1 MSEQNTADNWRLED
15 TGGDTLDQWKL
26 QEAEQNQAEQWQL
39 QRTRTDEVGWQPV
52 EYERQGARRGSWLL
66 PLLVGLALVAVFAYG
81 VWIGLGTLGITDISS
96 LIAPVQT
103 EPTPP
108 EAVAAAALD
117 ATATAVAAA
126 PTEAPTTTATVAPT
140 DTPAPVPSPTAEP
153 LKVEQQI
160 VRITNQYGVNAR
172 REPSTEGELVQVLQ
186 QGQEFV
192 VTEDRGDG
200 WLQVAL
206 SSAELVWISSD
217 FAEKRSELVPLE
229 IANQRRAALNLP
241 PLTAADAYTDTSG
254 TAVAV
259 AATPTVATQP
269 ITSTLPGVET
279 GAITDTAPTT
289 TTPPLTSTLAVTS
302 PAPSLVTA
310 ITGTV
315 SITAGLNARSEPTTT
330 AQAVV
335 LLNGGAVLTITG
347 RSADSQWLQVR
358 LDDGTLAWVFAEF
371 VEISPTST
379 PAPVATPGATTPVTT
394 TTGTTGTNPTEGA
407 SASVKSLSGANAR
420 LSPDRTASS
429 AEVIAYDTVLAVRGR
444 TANNEWLQV
453 EYQGE
458 LLWVLVSTVSL
469 STDLA
474 GLPVVTP

>member
-15 TGGDTLDQWKL
+15 TGDTLDQWKL

-39 QRTRTDEVGWQPV
+39 QRTRPDEVGWQPV
-52 EYERQGARRGSWLL
+52 DYERQGTRRGSWVL
-66 PLLVGLALVAVFAYG
+66 PFLVGIALVAVFAYG

-103 EPTPP
+103 APTPQP
-108 EAVAAAALD
+108 VAVAAQD
-117 ATATAVAAA
+117 ATATAAVAAPIAA
-126 PTEAPTTTATVAPT
+126 PTATATVAPT
-140 DTPAPVPSPTAEP
+140 DTPPPLPSPTPEP

-206 SSAELVWISSD
+206 PSAELVWISSD

-241 PLTAADAYTDTSG
+241 PLTAADAITDTAG

-259 AATPTVATQP
+259 AITPTVATQP
-269 ITSTLPGVET
+269 ITSTQPLSET
-279 GAITDTAPTT
+279 AAITETAPTT
-289 TTPPLTSTLAVTS
+289 VTQPITSTLVVTT
-302 PAPSLVTA
+302 PAPAVVTA

-315 SITAGLNARSEPTTT
+315 TITAGLNARSEPTTT

-335 LLNGGAVLTITG
+335 LLNGGTVLTITG

-371 VEISPTST
+371 VEISPTSA
-379 PAPVATPGATTPVTT
+379 PAPVANPDATTPLTTSVPTT
-394 TTGTTGTNPTEGA
+394 TTGTTTGEGI

-420 LSPDRTASS
+420 LSPDRNAQS

-458 LLWVLVSTVSL
+458 LLWVLVSTVSV

-474 GLPVVTP
+474 TLPVVTP

>member
-15 TGGDTLDQWKL
+15 TGDTLDQWKL

-39 QRTRTDEVGWQPV
+39 QRTRPDEVGWQPV
-52 EYERQGARRGSWLL
+52 DYERQGTRRGSWVL
-66 PLLVGLALVAVFAYG
+66 PLLVGIALVAVFAYG

-103 EPTPP
+103 APTPEP
-108 EAVAAAALD
+108 VAVAAQD
-117 ATATAVAAA
+117 ATAAAA
-126 PTEAPTTTATVAPT
+126 PTEAPTATATVAPT
-140 DTPAPVPSPTAEP
+140 NTPPPLPSPTPEP

-206 SSAELVWISSD
+206 PSAELVWISSD

-241 PLTAADAYTDTSG
+241 PLLATDAITDTAD

-259 AATPTVATQP
+259 AMTPTVATQP
-269 ITSTLPGVET
+269 ITSTQTVSET
-279 GAITDTAPTT
+279 AAITDTAPTT
-289 TTPPLTSTLAVTS
+289 VTAPLTSTLVVTT
-302 PAPSLVTA
+302 PAPVVVTA

-315 SITAGLNARSEPTTT
+315 IITAGLNARSEPTTT

-335 LLNGGAVLTITG
+335 LLNGGTVLTITG

-371 VEISPTST
+371 VEISSTSG
-379 PAPVATPGATTPVTT
+379 PAPVASPDATTPLTTSVPTT
-394 TTGTTGTNPTEGA
+394 TTATTGEGI

-420 LSPDRTASS
+420 LSPDRTAQS

-444 TANNEWLQV
+444 TTNNEWLQV

-474 GLPVVTP
+474 TLPVVTP

>member
-15 TGGDTLDQWKL
+15 TGDTLDQWKL

-52 EYERQGARRGSWLL
+52 DYERQGARRGSWLL

-108 EAVAAAALD
+108 EAVAAAAQD
-117 ATATAVAAA
+117 ATATAAAA
-126 PTEAPTTTATVAPT
+126 PTEAPPATATIAPT
-140 DTPAPVPSPTAEP
+140 DTPAPVASPTPEP

-269 ITSTLPGVET
+269 LTSTQPVTET
-279 GAITDTAPTT
+279 AAITGTAPTT
-289 TTPPLTSTLAVTS
+289 TTQPLTSTLVVTT
-302 PAPSLVTA
+302 PAPSVVTA

-315 SITAGLNARSEPTTT
+315 SITAGLNARTEPTTT

-335 LLNGGAVLTITG
+335 LLNGGTVLTITG

-394 TTGTTGTNPTEGA
+394 TTPGTTGTNPTGGA

-420 LSPDRTASS
+420 LSPDRTAES
-429 AEVIAYDTVLAVRGR
+429 AEIIAYDTVLAVRGR

-474 GLPVVTP
+474 ALPVVTP

>member
-15 TGGDTLDQWKL
+15 TGDTLDQWKL
-26 QEAEQNQAEQWQL
+26 QETEQNQAEQWQL
-39 QRTRTDEVGWQPV
+39 QRVRTEEVGWQPV
-52 EYERQGARRGSWLL
+52 DYERQGARRGSWVL

-96 LIAPVQT
+96 LIAPAQA

-108 EAVAAAALD
+108 QAVAAAELD
-117 ATATAVAAA
+117 ATATAMAGAVAAE
-126 PTEAPTTTATVAPT
+126 PTATATVPPT
-140 DTPAPVPSPTAEP
+140 DTPPPAPSPTAEP
-153 LKVEQQI
+153 IKVEQQI

-172 REPSTEGELVQVLQ
+172 REPSTDGELVQVLQ
-186 QGQEFV
+186 QSQEFV

-206 SSAELVWISSD
+206 PSAELVWISSD
-217 FAEKRSELVPLE
+217 YAEKRSELVPLE

-241 PLTAADAYTDTSG
+241 PLTAADAFTDTEG

-259 AATPTVATQP
+259 ASTPVVETQP
-269 ITSTLPGVET
+269 ITGTQAVTETAAVAETALP
-279 GAITDTAPTT
+279 TATQ
-289 TTPPLTSTLAVTS
+289 PLTNTPVLTTA
-302 PAPSLVTA
+302 APSLVTA

-315 SITAGLNARSEPTTT
+315 NITAGLNARSEPTTT
-330 AQAVV
+330 AQAVI
-335 LLNGGAVLTITG
+335 LLNGGDVLTITG

-358 LDDGTLAWVFAEF
+358 LADGAAAWVFAEY
-371 VEISPTST
+371 VDISTTSVS
-379 PAPVATPGATTPVTT
+379 APVATPGASAPVTT
-394 TTGTTGTNPTEGA
+394 TTGTGSTSGGA

-420 LSPDRTASS
+420 LSPDRNAES
-429 AEVIAYDTVLAVRGR
+429 AKVIAYDTVLTVRGR

-453 EYQGE
+453 EYEGQ
-458 LLWVLVSTVSL
+458 LVWVLVSTLSL

-474 GLPVVTP
+474 TLPVVTP